1 MKKYIVTD
9 KNCPVFDVRFL
20 TKKGAEKLRN
30 NGFIVE
36 LLTEKY

>member
-1 MKKYIVTD
+1 MKKYIVT
-9 KNCPVFDVRFL
+9 NRFCPVFDIRFL